1 MRRSLLACF
10 ATFALVL
17 AAFPTT
23 ADAASSSGWKIY
35 SYNAGGGLSSKQ
47 ATGDATSIARFE
59 FLPTPDDALLAIKQ
73 PDGAHGTL
81 NGKTITATFAIE
93 GVATFTYYGDPDGCN
108 TPPNTR
114 LYFNTNGP
122 FAYTNFWWSN
132 PASQTLIATGPA
144 TVMFT
149 VKANVEAAEWSDWNG
164 QFGTVDDET
173 TAAFEAAAAD
183 PDLVG
188 LSFGGG
194 CFFENGVGVRTGSAT
209 FRLISYTIDD

>member
-35 SYNAGGGLSSKQ
+35 SYNSGGGLSSKQ
-47 ATGDATSIARFE
+47 ATGDATSVAQFE

-81 NGKTITATFAIE
+81 NGKTITATFTIE
-93 GVATFTYYGDPDGCN
+93 GAATFQYYGQPDACGA
-108 TPPNTR
+108 PANTR

-132 PASQTLIATGPA
+132 PSSAVLTAPGTA
-144 TVMFT
+144 VVT
-149 VKANVEAAEWSDWNG
+149 ANVDPAMWSDWNG
-164 QFGTVDDET
+164 QFGIVDAET
-173 TAAFEAAAAD
+173 TTAFEAAAAD

>member
-1 MRRSLLACF
+1 MRQSLLACF

-23 ADAASSSGWKIY
+23 AGAASSSGWKIY
-35 SYNAGGGLSSKQ
+35 SYNSGGSLSSKQ
-47 ATGDATSIARFE
+47 ATGDATSVAQFE
-59 FLPTPDDALLAIKQ
+59 FLSTPDDALLAMKQ

-81 NGKTITATFAIE
+81 NGKTITATFEIV
-93 GVATFTYYGDPDGCN
+93 GVATFQYYGQPDACGA
-108 TPPNTR
+108 PANTR

-132 PASQTLIATGPA
+132 PASAVLTGPGTA
-144 TVMFT
+144 VVT
-149 VKANVEAAEWSDWNG
+149 ANVNPAMWSDWNG
-164 QFGTVDDET
+164 QFGTVDPET
-173 TAAFEAAAAD
+173 TAAFEAAAAN

-194 CFFENGVGVRTGSAT
+194 CFFENGVGTSSGNAT
-209 FRLISYTIDD
+209 FKLISYTIE

>member
-23 ADAASSSGWKIY
+23 AVAASSSGWKIY
-35 SYNAGGGLSSKQ
+35 SYNSGAGLSSKQ
-47 ATGDATSIARFE
+47 ATGDATSVATFE

-73 PDGAHGTL
+73 PEGAHGTL

-93 GVATFTYYGDPDGCN
+93 GVATFQYYGQPDACGA
-108 TPPNTR
+108 PANTR

-122 FAYTNFWWSN
+122 FAFTNFWWSN
-132 PASQTLIATGPA
+132 PASAVLTGPGTA
-144 TVMFT
+144 VVT
-149 VKANVEAAEWSDWNG
+149 ANVEPAEWSDWNG
-164 QFGTVDDET
+164 KRGTEDAATV
-173 TAAFEAAAAD
+173 AAFEAAAAD

-194 CFFENGVGVRTGSAT
+194 CFFENGVGVSTGSAT
-209 FRLISYTIDD
+209 FKLINYSIE